1 MDLRQKKS
9 RHIQEDEAGEGIG
22 DYWVWTAIS
31 LPSRLRITSYIS
43 QERSEAAATTFIQQI
58 RARSDGRAPFFTSD
72 KLPAYVEA
80 LVANYSAIE
89 PPPAKRGRGRP
100 RLTPKRIIDPE
111 LRYAQI
117 DKQRQDGRVVEVRR
131 RIIFGTE
138 GDIRIILK
146 ASGCGT
152 QVNTAY
158 VERNNLTMRQNV
170 GRLVR
175 KTLSFSKN
183 VHYLRRHISLEDA
196 IYNFVK
202 PHRSLRQRVRSN
214 KANDRKWEQRTPAMA
229 AGLTDHIWSI
239 EDLLEFYD

>member
-58 RARSDGRAPFFTSD
+58 RARSDGRAPSFTSD

-100 RLTPKRIIDPE
+100 RLTPKRIVDPE
-111 LRYAQI
+111 LRYAQV
-117 DKQRQDGRVVEVRR
+117 DKQRQGGRVVEVRR

-138 GDIRIILK
+138 GDIRVILK

-158 VERNNLTMRQNV
+158 VERNNLTMRPQCWTTCQKDTFILKERALSKTAYLV
-170 GRLVR
+170 GGCHL
-175 KTLSFSKN
+175 
-183 VHYLRRHISLEDA
+183 
-196 IYNFVK
+196 
-202 PHRSLRQRVRSN
+202 
-214 KANDRKWEQRTPAMA
+214 
-229 AGLTDHIWSI
+229 
-239 EDLLEFYD
+239 